1 MGAVLEKSFREKSG
15 ADMDAHEKTWR
26 ECEIRADRVMRDILD
41 EITSLHITNKEGCR
55 HLSCR
60 ILRLLGLRCRIVT
73 LKHLSVL
80 CQRALANLK
89 IKDGFDLEGEYSD
102 WGILL
107 DTEKV
112 PVVDL
117 TDN

>member
-1 MGAVLEKSFREKSG
+1 
-15 ADMDAHEKTWR
+15 MDAHEKTWR

-41 EITSLHITNKEGCR
+41 EITSLHITNKEGVPASV
-55 HLSCR
+55 LSDIEIAR
-60 ILRLLGLRCRIVT
+60 LGLQDRNTQAFERAM
-73 LKHLSVL
+73 S
-80 CQRALANLK
+80 RALANLK